1 MNAQRELSDSELVT
15 LAAVHVSPEFA
26 AEMAALIEPDMS
38 MDDAGE
44 ITATE
49 WPYRTKASVLLL
61 SWVPPGPAS

>member
-1 MNAQRELSDSELVT
+1 MRELSDRELVT
-15 LAAVHVSPEFA
+15 LAAVHVSQEFA
-26 AEMAALIEPDMS
+26 AEMAALIEPDYA

-61 SWVPPGPAS
+61 SWVPAGKPS